1 MVDKLIINLFIQ
13 VFVIVYLAA
22 SIPSQVDDNFMRILS
37 LEIPACLYRSISFL
51 ALAMDPSLSKDNLE
65 GGKIN
70 HVNLFS
76 FCKLGF
82 LCMKFLYEVYKTS
95 TNKTKG
101 K

>member
-37 LEIPACLYRSISFL
+37 LGIPACLYRSISFL

-76 FCKLGF
+76 FSKLGF
-82 LCMKFLYEVYKTS
+82 LCMKRKR
-95 TNKTKG
+95 K
-101 K
+101 